1 MSRLR
6 ILILVLTL
14 TLTLGMIPG
23 GAIAAPA
30 PAPAEGDPGRGPGE
44 APGRPGSPAG
54 SPDPYA
60 LAESIDR
67 QIGERLGEA
76 SVEPA
81 PIADDAEFLRR
92 VWLDVAGSIP
102 PASEARAF
110 LLDDDPGKRRKVVDR
125 LLDSPGYVRNM
136 STQWRKLMIPEAE
149 GDQQVGIASIGFEPW
164 LRKQFAEGVGY
175 DEMVRELL
183 TVPLGD
189 AQQTNRIFN
198 GEDPELSPF
207 GFVAAKAGDPGALA
221 AGTSRLFL
229 GIRLEC
235 AQCHDHPFATWSRD
249 EFWGMAAFF
258 SGLDRQGPDM
268 AFFQGR
274 EIPGRTEIAIPE
286 TDRVAQAT
294 FLDGSRPRWRYDDEV
309 RTVLADWVTSPEN
322 PYFARAAAN
331 RLWAQFFGRGL
342 VDPVDEMG
350 PINPPSHPELLDELA
365 LRFVES
371 GFDPRFLI
379 RAITAS
385 DAYQRTSAGYAP
397 GQDVPELF
405 ARMAVRGLSPEQL
418 YESLIQVTGTD
429 REEPLPP
436 FVFGGS
442 SARKDLM
449 DLFAEDG
456 SSPTERRSTILQA
469 LTLMNGQLI
478 NSAVN
483 PEGQGTLPALADSY
497 FLSTREKVQALY
509 LATFGRP
516 PREDEADRLARY
528 VDRGGPTLDPKR
540 ALADVFWALLNS
552 PEFSFNH

>member
-6 ILILVLTL
+6 ILILILI
-14 TLTLGMIPG
+14 LGMIPL
-23 GAIAAPA
+23 GAFAASASAPPPA
-30 PAPAEGDPGRGPGE
+30 AGDPDRGPGE
-44 APGRPGSPAG
+44 ASTPGGITSSA
-54 SPDPYA
+54 PDPYA
-60 LAESIDR
+60 LAEAIDR
-67 QIGERLGEA
+67 RIGDRLEEA

-81 PIADDAEFLRR
+81 PLADDAEFLRR
-92 VWLDVAGSIP
+92 VWLDIAGSIP
-102 PASEARAF
+102 PASEVRSF
-110 LLDDDPGKRRKVVDR
+110 LLDDDPQKRRKIVDR

-136 STQWRKLMIPEAE
+136 SMQWRNLMIPEAE
-149 GDQQVGIASIGFEPW
+149 GDQQVGFAAIGFEPW
-164 LRKQFAEGVGY
+164 LRQQFAEGVGY
-175 DEMVRELL
+175 DAMVRELL

-189 AQQTNRIFN
+189 GQQANRLFS
-198 GEDPELSPF
+198 GEEPEPSPI

-249 EFWGMAAFF
+249 EFWGLAAFF
-258 SGLDRQGPDM
+258 SGLDRQSPEM
-268 AFFQGR
+268 AIFQGR

-286 TDRVAQAT
+286 TGRVAQAT
-294 FLDGSRPRWRYDDEV
+294 FLDGTRPRWRYADET
-309 RTVLADWVTSPEN
+309 RSVLAKWITSPEN

-350 PINPPSHPELLDELA
+350 PINQPSHPELLDELA
-365 LRFVES
+365 LRFAQS

-385 DAYQRTSAGYAP
+385 DTYQRTSAGYAP

-405 ARMAVRGLSPEQL
+405 ARMPVRGLSPEQL
-418 YESLIQVTGTD
+418 YESLIQASGLE

-436 FVFGGS
+436 FVFGGTS
-442 SARKDLM
+442 PRKDLM
-449 DLFAEDG
+449 DRFAEDG
-456 SSPTERRSTILQA
+456 TSPTERRSTILQA
-469 LTLMNGQLI
+469 LTLMNGPLV
-478 NSAVN
+478 NTALN
-483 PEGQGTLPALADSY
+483 PEGSGTLAAVADSY
-497 FLSTREKVQALY
+497 FLSTREKVEALY
-509 LATFGRP
+509 LAAFSRL
-516 PREDEADRLARY
+516 PRDEELERLARY

>member
-1 MSRLR
+1 MSRFR
-6 ILILVLTL
+6 IPILI
-14 TLTLGMIPG
+14 LGMIPC
-23 GAIAAPA
+23 GAFAASAPA
-30 PAPAEGDPGRGPGE
+30 AGDPARGPGE
-44 APGRPGSPAG
+44 PPTSGAAAAPT
-54 SPDPYA
+54 PDPYA
-60 LAESIDR
+60 LAEVIDR
-67 QIGERLGEA
+67 RIGERLGQV

-81 PIADDAEFLRR
+81 PVADDAEFLRR
-92 VWLDVAGSIP
+92 AWLDVAGSIP

-125 LLDSPGYVRNM
+125 LLDSPGYVSNM

-149 GDQQVGIASIGFEPW
+149 GDQQVGLVSIGFEPW
-164 LRKQFAEGVGY
+164 LRKQFAEGAGH
-175 DEMVRELL
+175 DDMVRDLL

-189 AQQTNRIFN
+189 DQQTNRIFG
-198 GEDPELSPF
+198 GEEPEPSPF

-249 EFWGMAAFF
+249 EFWGLAAFF
-258 SGLDRQGPDM
+258 SGLDRRSPDM
-268 AFFQGR
+268 ALFQGR

-286 TDRVAQAT
+286 ADRVVQAT
-294 FLDGSRPRWRYDDEV
+294 FLDGDRPRWRYADEP
-309 RTVLADWVTSPEN
+309 RAVLADWVTSPDN

-331 RLWAQFFGRGL
+331 RFWAQFFGRGL

-365 LRFVES
+365 LRFAQS
-371 GFDPRFLI
+371 GFDPKFLI

-405 ARMAVRGLSPEQL
+405 ARMPVRGLSPEQL
-418 YESLIQVTGTD
+418 YESLIRATGLE

-442 SARKDLM
+442 SPRKDL
-449 DLFAEDG
+449 LERFAEDG

-469 LTLMNGQLI
+469 LTLMNGQLVET
-478 NSAVN
+478 AVN
-483 PEGQGTLPALADSY
+483 PQGNGTLAAVADSY
-497 FLSTREKVQALY
+497 FLSTREKVEALY
-509 LATFGRP
+509 LAAFGRP
-516 PREDEADRLARY
+516 PRDEELDRLARF